1 MNCKDYTRV
10 VFSPSFITT
19 VLKEQRLSLK
29 KTLGQNFL
37 INRSIAFSLLELA
50 RLEPSDRI
58 LEIGPGLG
66 TLTFLMSER
75 VKRVV
80 AVEIDR
86 GFVRYLR
93 AKIEEFKLDN
103 VGILEGD
110 FLSLRRDEIL
120 REIIPDKVVCN
131 FPYSVGIKALI
142 KVLEELDSVN
152 TITGIMQMELARRI
166 SSPPGKSE
174 YSFVSAYIQLMA
186 EIRLVDG
193 VISPGNFFPA
203 PEVESVM
210 VEIKR
215 KHSEDRALREAYKSV
230 VKAGFSS
237 RRKSLVSNLRKLGL
251 NISVEELRS
260 IISELFSEKLIRAE
274 TLSSEDFIR
283 LTRSLIHYMR

>member
-10 VFSPSFITT
+10 VFSPSFITS
-19 VLKEQRLSLK
+19 VLKEQKLSLK

-37 INRSIAFSLLELA
+37 INKCIALSLLKLA
-50 RLEPSDRI
+50 GLEPSDRI

-66 TLTFLMSER
+66 TLTFLISEK
-75 VKRVV
+75 VERVV

-86 GFVRYLR
+86 GFVRYLK
-93 AKIEEFKLDN
+93 AKVEEFKVN
-103 VGILEGD
+103 NIRIIEGD
-110 FLSLRRDEIL
+110 FLSLSRDEIFQD
-120 REIIPDKVVCN
+120 IIPDKVVCN

-142 KVLEELDSVN
+142 KVLEELDSVH

-174 YSFVSAYIQLMA
+174 YSFVSAYIQHMA

-193 VISPGNFFPA
+193 VISSGNFFPA

-215 KHSEDRALREAYKSV
+215 KHYEDRGLREAYKSV

-237 RRKSLVSNLRKLGL
+237 RRKSLASNLRKLGL
-251 NISVEELRS
+251 KLSVEELRG
-260 IISELFSEKLIRAE
+260 IISELFADKLIRAE
-274 TLSSEDFIR
+274 SLSPEDFIR
-283 LTRSLIHYMR
+283 LTRRLVPYMS